1 MIAEIRALL
10 AKCSGQERRQVFDE
24 LRASIQ
30 IHPFEARMNARAEVI
45 LEALDRASDL
55 TLRGIR
61 GIIGEATFVREVV
74 PLLTEWED
82 VTPPGDLPYDCAV
95 RDHTSTVT
103 VQVKMQR
110 RKEGVAWL
118 REGQAVVEVQRTR
131 TGKRN
136 GEDTRPYRFG
146 EFNILAVCMEPS
158 HSRWNSFHYI
168 PERWLNP
175 REDNTALID
184 ILQPVSLEPDM
195 IWTSDFDLAVRRFR
209 SDHPRPNIGVG

>member
-1 MIAEIRALL
+1 MNTEIRALL
-10 AKCSGQERRQVFDE
+10 AKCSEGERRQIFDE

-45 LEALDRASDL
+45 LEALDRAGDL

-61 GIIGEATFVREVV
+61 GIIGEATFVREIV
-74 PLLTEWED
+74 PQLKGWKD
-82 VTPPGDLPYDCAV
+82 VTPLGDLPYDCAV
-95 RDHTSTVT
+95 EDRISNVT

-110 RKEGVAWL
+110 RVKGAAWI
-118 REGQAVVEVQRTR
+118 REGHAVVEVQRTR
-131 TGKRN
+131 AGKRD

-158 HSRWNSFHYI
+158 HLRWNSFHYI

-175 REDNTALID
+175 REGNPALIE
-184 ILQPVSLEPDM
+184 ILQPVSLEPDAL
-195 IWTSDFDLAVRRFR
+195 WTNDFDEAVRRFR
-209 SDHPRPNIGVG
+209 AEQPRPNIGMH